1 MKDKKLGIF
10 SLTMIVVGLV
20 VGMGIF
26 RTSKD
31 AAAAA
36 HIEHGLALDARQA
49 VDPVEPQRV
58 DLVQRTEL
66 ALGVPPAVGQVT
78 ELGQFLRIGI
88 EVHGEMLTGCDAHK
102 AQRQAKACRC
112 RG

>member
-36 HIEHGLALDARQA
+36 LTPSIFFSAWIVGGIIAFCGAL
-49 VDPVEPQRV
+49 
-58 DLVQRTEL
+58 
-66 ALGVPPAVGQVT
+66 
-78 ELGQFLRIGI
+78 
-88 EVHGEMLTGCDAHK
+88 
-102 AQRQAKACRC
+102 
-112 RG
+112 